1 MLSSNV
7 WVPSVTPKAFLLRVY
22 NLVFLL
28 ELNPFSE
35 SLIFEGKKLV
45 LVPVIKNLSL
55 TLPSPLR
62 ITVAVDLVK

>member
-7 WVPSVTPKAFLLRVY
+7 WVPSVTPKAFLLRVS

-35 SLIFEGKKLV
+35 SLTFEGKKLV